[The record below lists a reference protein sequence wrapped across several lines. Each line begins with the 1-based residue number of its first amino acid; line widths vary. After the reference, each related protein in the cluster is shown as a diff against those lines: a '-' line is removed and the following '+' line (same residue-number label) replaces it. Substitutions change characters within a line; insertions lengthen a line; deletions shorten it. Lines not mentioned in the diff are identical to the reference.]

1 MAAGTILFMLG
12 GVLGRIAGPIAQN
25 WYENHTRHGEQM
37 RKDAEDKKKRECE
50 IERAHKAIVRETEY
64 EYFLKEQSVKFQE
77 KIRLAEEQLLI
88 SQQTWNQKEFFE
100 KCFPLRNPYDMPLGL
115 VLKETDEPQ
124 YTLKTIKVHNGQE
137 IAPLRVISAFTT
149 SSDSAAKTTINTI
162 NNQLSSFIVNNYPAN
177 SVNCI
182 FSEIG
187 AWKEN
192 IPVNDASINYLFDG
206 LKGQPVLVLAPI
218 FENGRNKLSL
228 KAYMWGIGENVQYP
242 NALDCGWI
250 DLELITKQIAC
261 KHIKKYV
268 ELNQKVGESIELEIK
283 PLYDLVLTID
293 DHRGILSDDELNNL
307 IRQVTTPEPL
317 NTRVISEVNETI
329 SQYLQCFVGMYS
341 DAYHLTEYGTI
352 PKMPTILS
360 KLDKIEALMPA
371 VSSFYQS
378 LIVCALEKN
387 MITANAA
394 CNLEYEIASW
404 IKNSPSAKVEFI
416 DMVTGANALFLEMID
431 KKMLTDEQ
439 FQELKDKGK
448 PLRDSQ
454 RLLQ

>member
-25 WYENHTRHGEQM
+25 WYENNTAHGRRM
-37 RKDAEDKKKRECE
+37 RKDAEDKKVREYE

-64 EYFLKEQSVKFQE
+64 EYFLKEQAVKFQE

-100 KCFPLRNPYDMPLGL
+100 KCFPLRNPYDMPLGV
-115 VLKETDEPQ
+115 VLKEADEPQ
-124 YTLKTIKVHNGQE
+124 YTLKTIKVHNGHE
-137 IAPLRVISAFTT
+137 IAPLRVISAFPI
-149 SSDSAAKTTINTI
+149 SSNSTAKTTINTI

-218 FENGRNKLSL
+218 FENGINKLSL
-228 KAYMWGIGENVQYP
+228 KAYMWGTGEDVQYP

-250 DLELITKQIAC
+250 DIDLVTKQIAC
-261 KHIKKYV
+261 KHIKEYV
-268 ELNQKVGESIELEIK
+268 ELNQKVGEPIEFEIK
-283 PLYDLVLTID
+283 QLYDLVLTID

-307 IRQVTTPEPL
+307 IRQVSTPEPL
-317 NTRVISEVNETI
+317 NTRIISEVNETI
-329 SQYLQCFVGMYS
+329 SQYLQCFVGMYT
-341 DAYHLTEYGTI
+341 DAYHLTEYGTT
-352 PKMPTILS
+352 PKLPTILS

-371 VSSFYQS
+371 VSDFYQS
-378 LIVCALEKN
+378 LIVCALKKN
-387 MITANAA
+387 MITATAA
-394 CNLEYEIASW
+394 CNLEYEIASY
-404 IKNSPSAKVEFI
+404 IKNNPTAKVEFT
-416 DMVTGANALFLEMID
+416 DMLTGANALFAEMVNND
-431 KKMLTDEQ
+431 MLTDEQ
-439 FQELKDKGK
+439 LKELKERRK
-448 PLRDSQ
+448 PLRNPQ